1 MGLTPQMER
10 DFGARKAGHGEP
22 IQVLAP
28 LGASFQ
34 VASTAASSVRIGPI
48 PGRVVSVWSDNN
60 SRFRFGDGS
69 VVAADDATSDPLTA
83 GQREYYSLGGA
94 DHIAV
99 RARAGEPAG
108 IFFVRV
114 LQ

>member
-1 MGLTPQMER
+1 MGNTPIMER
-10 DFGARKAGHGEP
+10 DFGARNAAHGEP

-34 VASTAASSVRIGPI
+34 AASTTAGSVRIGPI
-48 PGRVVSVWSDNN
+48 TGRVVSVWSDNN
-60 SRFRFGDGS
+60 SRFQFGDAT

-83 GQREYYSLGGA
+83 GQREYYSLGTA

-108 IFFVRV
+108 IFFVRI